1 MKTIL
6 SALIA
11 SVFIIGSA
19 SAQTSAPNA
28 PTKHVAETTKPSPA
42 KSEDRPGHDVE
53 KHIADLHAKL
63 KITPAQES
71 QWSDV
76 AQTMRSNAGEMEEAI
91 EKREANATAID
102 DLNAYAGIVQAHADG
117 IKKLAK
123 SFSSLYA
130 AMPDDQKKLADEVFV
145 HGGRAHEH
153 AGKEA
158 ASKH

>member
-1 MKTIL
+1 MKTII
-6 SALIA
+6 SALVA

-19 SAQTSAPNA
+19 SAQTPATNA
-28 PTKHVAETTKPSPA
+28 PTKHTAETTKPAAA
-42 KSEDRPGHDVE
+42 KSEDRQGHDVE

-63 KITPAQES
+63 KITAAQES

-76 AQTMRSNAGEMEEAI
+76 AQTMRSNASEMEQAI
-91 EKREANATAID
+91 EKREAHATAID
-102 DLNAYAGIVQAHADG
+102 DLDAYADVVQAHADG

-145 HGGRAHEH
+145 HGGRSHEH
-153 AGKEA
+153 ADKEA
-158 ASKH
+158 PSKH